1 MKSDEKRILIM
12 GIESS
17 CDETAVAV
25 VVNGSR
31 ILSNLV
37 ASQVDIHARY
47 GGVVPEIAS
56 RRHLELINQLIDDAL
71 RSARVNLHELQALAV
86 SYGPG
91 LVGALLVG
99 VATAKA
105 LAYAARLPLVAV
117 NHIEAHFYANM
128 LTGTPVAYPLVVLIA
143 SGGHTELL
151 LYRRPAEPELL
162 GQTRDDA
169 AGEVF
174 DKVAR
179 ALKLGYPGGPLIDRL
194 AQSGNP
200 EAIAFPRAYLDE
212 ASRYDFSFSGLK
224 SAVINYLHQ
233 RRQKGEP
240 LNLPDLAASFQAA
253 VIEVLVEKTILA
265 ARDHRAAT
273 VLLAGGV
280 AANSLLRR
288 NMRDRLAQELPGTP
302 LRYPPLELCTDNAAM
317 IAAAAYPLYQAGQF
331 AALDLN
337 AVPGLTAG
345 CGAAKPHK

>member
-1 MKSDEKRILIM
+1 MMKPDAKRILIM
-12 GIESS
+12 GIETS

-25 VVNGSR
+25 VENGSR
-31 ILSNLV
+31 ILSNLIT
-37 ASQVDIHARY
+37 SQVDIHARF

-71 RSARVNLHELQALAV
+71 RIARVELGRLDALAV

-117 NHIEAHFYANM
+117 NHLEAHFYANM
-128 LTGTPVAYPLVVLIA
+128 LTGTAVAYPLVVLIA

-151 LYRRPAEPELL
+151 LYRRPAEPVLL

-179 ALKLGYPGGPLIDRL
+179 ALKLGYPGGPLIDPAGAVRQPGSDCL
-194 AQSGNP
+194 S
-200 EAIAFPRAYLDE
+200 RAYLDE
-212 ASRYDFSFSGLK
+212 ASRYDFSFSGQVGGDQLP
-224 SAVINYLHQ
+224 APAQ
-233 RRQKGEP
+233 AKGEP

-253 VIEVLVEKTILA
+253 VIEVLVEKTIAA

-288 NMRDRLAQELPGTP
+288 NMRDAWHKNCPARRCVTPG
-302 LRYPPLELCTDNAAM
+302 LCTDNAAM
-317 IAAAAYPLYQAGQF
+317 IAAAAYPFTRPASLPP
-331 AALDLN
+331 LI
-337 AVPGLTAG
+337 
-345 CGAAKPHK
+345 

>member
-1 MKSDEKRILIM
+1 MKPDAKRILIM
-12 GIESS
+12 GIETS

-25 VVNGSR
+25 VENGSR
-31 ILSNLV
+31 ILSNLI
-37 ASQVDIHARY
+37 ASQVDIHARF

-71 RSARVNLHELQALAV
+71 RIARVELGRLDALAV

-117 NHIEAHFYANM
+117 NHLEAHFYANM
-128 LTGTPVAYPLVVLIA
+128 LTGTAVAYPLVVLIA

-151 LYRRPAEPELL
+151 LYRRPAEPVLL

-233 RRQKGEP
+233 RRQKANRLTCPTWP
-240 LNLPDLAASFQAA
+240 LLSGGCDRGAGG
-253 VIEVLVEKTILA
+253 KTILPPAITAPPPCCWPA
-265 ARDHRAAT
+265 AWPRTAFCAGTCAT
-273 VLLAGGV
+273 AWHKNCP
-280 AANSLLRR
+280 ARR
-288 NMRDRLAQELPGTP
+288 CVTP
-302 LRYPPLELCTDNAAM
+302 WSSADNAAM
-317 IAAAAYPLYQAGQF
+317 IAAAAYPLPGRPVCRP
-331 AALDLN
+331 DLN

-345 CGAAKPHK
+345 CGSAKPHK